1 MTFEKFIVK
10 TGNIFDLTQGGIF
23 TTHVSGIYEFAFSG
37 YSKSGIAACGIEV
50 YKNENDNIHG
60 FFMRNDYGLVKLES
74 SWIVS
79 LNDGDTINLKVM
91 YGRLFSDSYRYRIL
105 TGKLLEITS

>member
-79 LNDGDTINLKVM
+79 LKAEDTI
-91 YGRLFSDSYRYRIL
+91 RLEVADGKLYSDSCKHRVL
-105 TGKLLEITS
+105 SGKLLEATS